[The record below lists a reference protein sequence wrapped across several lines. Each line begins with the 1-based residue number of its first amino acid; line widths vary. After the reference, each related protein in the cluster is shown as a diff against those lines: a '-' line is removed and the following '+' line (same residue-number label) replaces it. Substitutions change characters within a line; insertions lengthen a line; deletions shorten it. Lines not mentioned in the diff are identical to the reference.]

1 MERAKIIAQEIAR
14 LVPRL
19 LRGLRA
25 GFIAAPQVTS
35 SQMIILIRI
44 YEKETTRVGA
54 LSKEMHV
61 SAPTITGVIDRLL
74 RNGYLRRIRDR
85 EDRRAVNVELTEK
98 GKGLVERI
106 LSEINKRWYRILIHL
121 SEEERENYL
130 RILKRIVEVTSKE
143 YV

>member
-1 MERAKIIAQEIAR
+1 MERAKVIAQEIAR

-25 GFIAAPQVTS
+25 GFIAAPKVTS
-35 SQMIILIRI
+35 SQMITLIRI
-44 YEKETTRVGA
+44 YEKGTTRVGV